1 MTRRWVLR
9 SGVQAVVV
17 DRLIVE
23 SRRASFVVAVLAVFA
38 AKVGLSP
45 IPNFDVVIVELAGDP
60 LAAPLGGDPGASY
73 LMSNWLGPAVLHIFG
88 VTSERAL
95 FVVFSGLSLLF
106 VLLVARLLW
115 QSLDERGARRA
126 LVVFLVLPVAAVPF
140 FWVGYDSLTLV
151 LLAGILL
158 VARSNA
164 AVVALGVLGGMQHAE
179 VVVMCALLGW
189 VYFSLTGPSE
199 RRDGIGRRTM
209 VFAILGAA
217 VGRAALEAL
226 FRIRGIEVSSR
237 AQEALGNLATAPT
250 QFVGAFVLV
259 VLSGLGVG
267 WVVVISGWRE
277 HVVGVVGT
285 GVPLVLALGLS
296 VISLDQT
303 RVFALVS
310 LYVVLLAVV
319 TNAKL
324 ISQMSARMS
333 GVVAVLFL
341 LYPGIWVWEGEVSW
355 YANWRG
361 VAQVL
366 DLLG

>member
-1 MTRRWVLR
+1 M
-9 SGVQAVVV
+9 V

-179 VVVMCALLGW
+179 AGKQRFEACQPMCWDFTDPQLIYLIHSHLDSSSPTIW
-189 VYFSLTGPSE
+189 
-199 RRDGIGRRTM
+199 M
-209 VFAILGAA
+209 VLQI
-217 VGRAALEAL
+217 
-226 FRIRGIEVSSR
+226 
-237 AQEALGNLATAPT
+237 
-250 QFVGAFVLV
+250 
-259 VLSGLGVG
+259 
-267 WVVVISGWRE
+267 
-277 HVVGVVGT
+277 
-285 GVPLVLALGLS
+285 
-296 VISLDQT
+296 
-303 RVFALVS
+303 
-310 LYVVLLAVV
+310 
-319 TNAKL
+319 
-324 ISQMSARMS
+324 
-333 GVVAVLFL
+333 
-341 LYPGIWVWEGEVSW
+341 
-355 YANWRG
+355 
-361 VAQVL
+361 
-366 DLLG
+366 